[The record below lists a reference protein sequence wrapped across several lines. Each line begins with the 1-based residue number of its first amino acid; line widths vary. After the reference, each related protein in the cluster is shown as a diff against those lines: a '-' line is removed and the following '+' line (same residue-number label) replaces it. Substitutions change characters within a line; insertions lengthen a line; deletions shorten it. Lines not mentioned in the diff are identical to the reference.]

1 MTNYFQEANMNSQ
14 DVILGLL
21 LNRPRSGYEI
31 KSAFEAPL
39 AYFFDASFGTI
50 YPTLAKLEKLGYIE
64 KESIIQDNRP
74 NKNVYSITESGRER
88 FLEYMNS
95 PLDTET
101 YRSDFMVR
109 LFFGEHQSREKLVGW
124 IRNELEKSK
133 AEVRKIREE
142 RILWD
147 PRMSPS
153 QAICANLGIEL
164 NESKIRVLEEGL
176 RQLEEQPE

>member
-1 MTNYFQEANMNSQ
+1 MNSQ

-31 KSAFEAPL
+31 KTAFEAPL

-64 KESIIQDNRP
+64 RESVVQDNRP

-88 FLEYMNS
+88 FMEYLNS

-109 LFFGEHQSREKLVGW
+109 LFFGEHQSREKLIEW
-124 IRNELEKSK
+124 IRGEIEQSKLE
-133 AEVRKIREE
+133 ARKIREE
-142 RILWD
+142 RLRWD
-147 PRMSPS
+147 PHMSPS
-153 QAICANLGIEL
+153 QTICANLGIEL

-176 RQLEEQPE
+176 RQFGEQPD